1 MLLSLFV
8 DGVLIGSIFG
18 LIALGLTLIF
28 GVMRI
33 INFAHGTLLMVS
45 MFIGFQCVSGW
56 GLNPYVSLIVVV
68 PSMFVIGYLTNRILI
83 QPVLKKEADV
93 REPVGAL
100 VLTFGFGVIVEN
112 TFLAIVGPNYKSI
125 QSSLDGKMVSLGP
138 LIIAVPKIYAF
149 LLAAVVTLLFYL
161 FLQKS
166 DLGRNIRAV
175 GQDRNA
181 ARLMGINVEQTFSIA
196 FGIGLAILG
205 TAGVALLPFYNIHP
219 SMGSIFGVKAFVTV
233 LLGGLGSI
241 PGAIIGGLLIG
252 IVESM
257 STAFVQSTL
266 APMVVLYAFLVFLFF
281 RPAGLFGS
289 RHDS

>member
-1 MLLSLFV
+1 M
-8 DGVLIGSIFG
+8 
-18 LIALGLTLIF
+18 
-28 GVMRI
+28 
-33 INFAHGTLLMVS
+33 
-45 MFIGFQCVSGW
+45 
-56 GLNPYVSLIVVV
+56 
-68 PSMFVIGYLTNRILI
+68 
-83 QPVLKKEADV
+83 
-93 REPVGAL
+93 
-100 VLTFGFGVIVEN
+100 
-112 TFLAIVGPNYKSI
+112 
-125 QSSLDGKMVSLGP
+125 
-138 LIIAVPKIYAF
+138 
-149 LLAAVVTLLFYL
+149 TLLFYL

-219 SMGSIFGVKAFVTV
+219 TMGSIFGVKAFVTV

-252 IVESM
+252 IVESV

>member
-1 MLLSLFV
+1 LPTLLV
-8 DGVLIGSIFG
+8 EGVLMGSIFG

-33 INFAHGTLLMVS
+33 INFAHGALLMVS
-45 MFIGFQCVSGW
+45 MFIGFECVGRL
-56 GLNPYVSLIVVV
+56 GINPYATLLFVV
-68 PSMFVIGYLTNRILI
+68 PGMFAIGYLTNFLLM

-93 REPVGAL
+93 REPIGAL
-100 VLTFGFGVIVEN
+100 VLTFGFGVIIEN
-112 TFLAIVGPNYKSI
+112 SFLAIFGPNYKSI
-125 QSSLDGKMVSLGP
+125 QSSFSEKTMEMGSV
-138 LIIAVPKIYAF
+138 IIEVPKVYAF
-149 LLAAVVTLLFYL
+149 LIATVVTVLFYL
-161 FLQKS
+161 FLQKT

-175 GQDRNA
+175 GQDRNT
-181 ARLMGINVEQTFSIA
+181 ARLMGINVERTFSIA
-196 FGIGLAILG
+196 FGIGTAILG
-205 TAGVALLPFYNIHP
+205 TAGVALLPFYNLHP
-219 SMGSIFGVKAFVTV
+219 SMGGIFSVKAFVTV

-252 IVESM
+252 IVESV

>member
-1 MLLSLFV
+1 MFTLLVQGILM
-8 DGVLIGSIFG
+8 GSIYG

-28 GVMRI
+28 GIMRV
-33 INFAHGTLLMVS
+33 INFAHGTMLMVAL
-45 MFIGFQCVSGW
+45 FVAYLGVTVL
-56 GLNPYVSLIVVV
+56 GLSPYLTLILVI
-68 PSMFVIGYLTNRILI
+68 PGMFVIGYLTNRFLV
-83 QPVLKKEADV
+83 QPVLLKESDV
-93 REPVGAL
+93 REPIGAL
-100 VLTFGFGVIVEN
+100 VLTFGFGVIIEN
-112 TFLAIVGPNYKSI
+112 TFLVIFGPNYHSI
-125 QSSLDGKMVSLGP
+125 QASFADKTLHLG
-138 LIIAVPKIYAF
+138 VVVVTMPKFYAF
-149 LLAAVVTLLFYL
+149 LLAVVVTCLFYL

-166 DLGRNIRAV
+166 EMGRQIRAV

-181 ARLMGINVEQTFSIA
+181 ARLMGINVERTFSIA

-219 SMGSIFGVKAFVTV
+219 SIGHIFGVKAFVTV

-252 IVESM
+252 IVESI
-257 STAFVQSTL
+257 STLFVQSTL
-266 APMVVLYAFLVFLFF
+266 APMVVLYSFLIFLFF

>member
-1 MLLSLFV
+1 M
-8 DGVLIGSIFG
+8 GSIFG

-33 INFAHGTLLMVS
+33 INFAHGALLMVS
-45 MFIGFQCVSGW
+45 MFIGVECVGRL
-56 GLNPYVSLIVVV
+56 GIHPYASLIFVV
-68 PSMFVIGYLTNRILI
+68 PGMFAIGYLTNFLLV

-93 REPVGAL
+93 REPIGAL
-100 VLTFGFGVIVEN
+100 VLTFGFGVIIEN
-112 TFLAIVGPNYKSI
+112 SFLAIFGPNYKSI
-125 QSSLDGKMVSLGP
+125 QSSFTEKTMEMGSV
-138 LIIAVPKIYAF
+138 IIAVPKVYAF
-149 LLAAVVTLLFYL
+149 LIATVVTVLFYL
-161 FLQKS
+161 FLQKT
-166 DLGRNIRAV
+166 DMGRNIRAV
-175 GQDRNA
+175 GQDRNT
-181 ARLMGINVEQTFSIA
+181 ARLMGINVERTFSIA
-196 FGIGLAILG
+196 FGIGTAILG
-205 TAGVALLPFYNIHP
+205 TAGVALLPFYNLHP
-219 SMGSIFGVKAFVTV
+219 SMGGIFSVKAFVTV

-252 IVESM
+252 IVESV

>member
-1 MLLSLFV
+1 LPTLLV
-8 DGVLIGSIFG
+8 EGVLMGSIFG

-33 INFAHGTLLMVS
+33 INFAHGALLMVS
-45 MFIGFQCVSGW
+45 MFIGFECVGRL
-56 GLNPYVSLIVVV
+56 GINPYATLLFVV
-68 PSMFVIGYLTNRILI
+68 PGMFAIGYLTNFLLM

-93 REPVGAL
+93 REPIGAL
-100 VLTFGFGVIVEN
+100 VLTFGFGVIIEN
-112 TFLAIVGPNYKSI
+112 SFLAIFGPNYKSI
-125 QSSLDGKMVSLGP
+125 QSSFSEKTMEMGSV
-138 LIIAVPKIYAF
+138 IIAVPKVYAF
-149 LLAAVVTLLFYL
+149 LIATVVTVLFYL
-161 FLQKS
+161 FLQKT

-175 GQDRNA
+175 GQDRNT
-181 ARLMGINVEQTFSIA
+181 ARLMGINVERTFSIA
-196 FGIGLAILG
+196 FGIGTAILG
-205 TAGVALLPFYNIHP
+205 TAGVALLPFYNLHP
-219 SMGSIFGVKAFVTV
+219 SMGGIFSVKAFVTV

-252 IVESM
+252 IVESV